1 MAGAAVSGASET
13 LGASFRDPSGFVFR
27 EDGIVYRQ
35 VQDSYREHYDRLMG
49 ALYPTLTR
57 AGLLL
62 PHEEVPLKA
71 VSAGGYKTLKPR
83 QLPFV
88 SYPYEWSFSQL
99 KDAALLT
106 LEVHARALDAGMVLK
121 DASAY
126 NVQFVDGKP
135 VFIDTLSFE
144 TRQEGAPWIAYGQF
158 CKHFLAPLA
167 LMAKTDVRLSQLL
180 RNYVDGIPLDLA
192 SRLLPGRTKL
202 SPGLG
207 IHLHLHART
216 QARFAGEAQ
225 AKANVRAISLT
236 GLRAI
241 ADSLASLVR
250 GLAWKPGG
258 TEWYDYYEAN
268 NNYGDAALEEK
279 ERLVAE
285 LLQTARPQQVW
296 DLGGNTGRFSRIAA
310 AQGSRAVCWDI
321 DPGCV
326 EANYRQVRKHGEKN
340 VLPLLLD
347 LANPSPAL
355 GWAHVERDSLAARG
369 PADVVMALGLI
380 HHLAISNNVPLVRVV
395 DFFASIAGRLII
407 EFVPKQDSQVRK
419 LLATRADVFPGY
431 DEAGFEQALATCFRI
446 ERKAAIPGTVRTLY
460 LAARH
465 AR

>member
-1 MAGAAVSGASET
+1 VTGTAGI

-27 EDGIVYRQ
+27 DQGVVYRQ

-49 ALYPTLTR
+49 GGLYASLTR
-57 AGLLL
+57 DGLLL
-62 PHEEVPLKA
+62 PHEEVARPPLA
-71 VSAGGYKTLKPR
+71 PGAYKTLKPR
-83 QLPFV
+83 QLAFI

-106 LEVHARALDAGMVLK
+106 LDVQARSLAAGMVLK

-126 NVQFVDGKP
+126 NVQFVGGKP

-144 TRQEGAPWIAYGQF
+144 VRREGAPWIAYGQF

-180 RNYVDGIPLDLA
+180 RNHADGIPLDLA

-207 IHLHLHART
+207 IHLHLHAKT
-216 QARFAGEAQ
+216 QTRFAGEPA
-225 AKANVRAISLT
+225 ATGKVRAISLN
-236 GLRAI
+236 GLRGI
-241 ADSLASLVR
+241 AENLASVVR
-250 GLAWKPGG
+250 GLQWKPGG

-268 NNYGDAALEEK
+268 NNYGDAGLKEK

-285 LLQTARPQQVW
+285 FLGATQPRWVW

-310 AQGSRAVCWDI
+310 AAGAQAICWDI

-326 EANYRQVRKHGEKN
+326 EANYQHVRKHGETS
-340 VLPLLLD
+340 VLPLQLD
-347 LANPSPAL
+347 LTNPSPAL
-355 GWAHVERDSLAARG
+355 GWAHAERDSLVARG
-369 PADVVMALGLI
+369 PADLVMALGLI
-380 HHLAISNNVPLVRVV
+380 HHLAISNNVPLPRVAE
-395 DFFASIAGRLII
+395 FLARIAKRLIV

-419 LLATRADVFPGY
+419 LLATREDVFPGY
-431 DEAGFEQALATCFRI
+431 DEAGFEQALGAHFTI
-446 ERKAAIPGTVRTLY
+446 ERKVPIAGTARTLY
-460 LAARH
+460 LAART
-465 AR
+465 A

>member
-1 MAGAAVSGASET
+1 VSDRAGL

-27 EDGIVYRQ
+27 EDGVVYRQ
-35 VQDSYREHYDRLMG
+35 VQASYREHYDRFMG
-49 ALYPTLTR
+49 ALYPALTR

-62 PHEEVPLKA
+62 PHEEVPLKPL
-71 VSAGGYKTLKPR
+71 SAGAYKTLKPQ

-88 SYPYEWSFSQL
+88 SYPYEWSFGQL

-126 NVQFVDGKP
+126 NVQFVGGKP

-144 TRQEGAPWIAYGQF
+144 TRQDGAPWVAYGQF
-158 CKHFLAPLA
+158 CRHFLAPLA

-180 RNYVDGIPLDLA
+180 RNHVDGIPLDLA
-192 SRLLPGRTKL
+192 SRLLPGRTRL

-207 IHLHLHART
+207 IHLHLHAKT
-216 QARFAGEAQ
+216 QARFAGETA
-225 AKANVRAISLT
+225 ARVRVRAVSLT

-250 GLAWKPGG
+250 GLEWQPGG

-268 NNYGDAALEEK
+268 NNYGDTALKEK

-285 LLQTARPQQVW
+285 FLGIARPQKVW

-310 AQGSRAVCWDI
+310 GQGAQAVCWDI

-326 EANYRQVRKHGEKN
+326 EANYQHVRKHQETN

-347 LANPSPAL
+347 LNNPSPAL
-355 GWAHVERDSLAARG
+355 GWAHAERDSLAARG

-380 HHLAISNNVPLVRVV
+380 HHLAISNNVPLERIV
-395 DFFASIAGRLII
+395 DYLARLARMLMI

-419 LLATRADVFPGY
+419 LLATRADVFPAY
-431 DEAGFEQALATCFRI
+431 DEAGFERALARTHVV
-446 ERKAAIPGTVRTLY
+446 ERKAAIAGTARTLY
-460 LAARH
+460 LAR
-465 AR
+465 RKS

>member
-1 MAGAAVSGASET
+1 MTDPAAST

-35 VQDSYREHYDRLMG
+35 VQDSYRGHYDRLMV

-62 PHEEVPLKA
+62 PHEEVPFKA
-71 VSAGGYKTLKPR
+71 RADGGYKTLKPR

-126 NVQFVDGKP
+126 NVQFVDGRP

-144 TRQEGAPWIAYGQF
+144 TRREGAPWVAYGQF

-180 RNYVDGIPLDLA
+180 RSHVDGIPLDLA
-192 SRLLPGRTKL
+192 SRLLPGRTRL

-216 QARFAGEAQ
+216 QARFAGETRARTR
-225 AKANVRAISLT
+225 VRAISLT

-250 GLAWKPGG
+250 GLEWKPGG

-268 NNYGDAALEEK
+268 NNYGDCALKEK
-279 ERLVAE
+279 ERLVGE
-285 LLQTARPQQVW
+285 FLGVARPRRVW
-296 DLGGNTGRFSRIAA
+296 DLGGNTGRFSRVAA
-310 AQGSRAVCWDI
+310 AQGAHVVCWDI

-326 EANYRQVRKHGEKN
+326 EANYQHVRKHGEKN

-347 LANPSPAL
+347 LTNPTPAL
-355 GWAHVERDSLAARG
+355 GWAHAERDSLAGRG
-369 PADVVMALGLI
+369 PADAVMALGLV
-380 HHLAISNNVPLVRVV
+380 HHLAISNNVPLARVAG
-395 DFFASIAGRLII
+395 FFSSLGRRLIV

-419 LLATRADVFPGY
+419 LLATREDIFPAY
-431 DEAGFEQALATCFRI
+431 DEAGFEQALATHFTI
-446 ERKAAIPGTVRTLY
+446 ERKAPIPGTVRTLY
-460 LAARH
+460 LCAAK
-465 AR
+465 A

>member
-1 MAGAAVSGASET
+1 MSGTAGI

-27 EDGIVYRQ
+27 DQGTVYRQ
-35 VQDSYREHYDRLMG
+35 VQDAYREHYDALMG
-49 ALYPTLTR
+49 GGLYASLAR
-57 AGLLL
+57 DGLLL

-71 VSAGGYKTLKPR
+71 QAAGAYKTLKPQ

-106 LEVHARALDAGMVLK
+106 LEIQARALAAGMVLK

-126 NVQFVDGKP
+126 NVQFVNGKP

-144 TRQEGAPWIAYGQF
+144 VRREGAPWIAYGQF
-158 CKHFLAPLA
+158 CRHFLAPLA

-180 RNYVDGIPLDLA
+180 RNHVDGIPLDLA

-207 IHLHLHART
+207 IHLHLHAKT
-216 QARFAGEAQ
+216 QNRFAGEST
-225 AKANVRAISLT
+225 AKGKVRAISLN

-241 ADSLASLVR
+241 ADSLASTVR
-250 GLAWKPGG
+250 GLQWKPGG

-268 NNYGDAALEEK
+268 NNYGDAGLKEK
-279 ERLVAE
+279 EKLVGEVLA
-285 LLQTARPQQVW
+285 AAKPAMVW

-310 AQGSRAVCWDI
+310 AAGAQAVCWDI

-326 EANYRQVRKHGEKN
+326 EANYQHVRKHAEKG

-347 LANPSPAL
+347 LTNPSPAL
-355 GWAHVERDSLAARG
+355 GWANAERDALAGRG
-369 PADVVMALGLI
+369 PADAVMALGLI
-380 HHLAISNNVPLVRVV
+380 HHLAISNNVPLERVV
-395 DFFASIAGRLII
+395 DFFAGVARQLIV

-419 LLATRADVFPGY
+419 LLATRADVFPAY
-431 DEAGFEQALATCFRI
+431 DEGGFEQALAARFSI
-446 ERKAAIPGTVRTLY
+446 ERKVAIPGTVRTLY
-460 LAARH
+460 H
-465 AR
+465 ARRKA